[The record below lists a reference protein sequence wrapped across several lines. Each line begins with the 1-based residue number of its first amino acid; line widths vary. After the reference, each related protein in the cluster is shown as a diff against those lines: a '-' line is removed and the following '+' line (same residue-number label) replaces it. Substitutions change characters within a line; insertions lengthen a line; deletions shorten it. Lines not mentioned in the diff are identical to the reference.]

1 MTGKPDIINKIN
13 KNIVAR
19 QKRRKIMKKFLT
31 LVLALVMVVCVG
43 VGLVACNPENQE
55 PEDTTI
61 YVGNTAG
68 VTGALASVGAP
79 FNFGIEAA
87 FAKYNAEGGFDG
99 RQVKL
104 KHYDDGGDATKSVSL
119 MEKLIFED
127 EVFAIVGNFGSYAV
141 NVNLE
146 TIKEE
151 QVPMIYAAAGN
162 DTLYNANATTDEDK
176 VVFPVQPLNVT
187 EGRSLIARAFAAA
200 IMPDASA
207 PEGYVLTGGLGAT
220 KVGVISNSNE
230 ASQSLLAGIKEEA
243 NKLSAEK
250 KAAII
255 YQEVAGSDYSA
266 AAQALVA
273 GGCDVVIVTT
283 IGTDYLAALTALSN
297 ANYTKSV
304 LTSYNNASA
313 AVFNDPTTNLITA
326 NGADI
331 LSKMTVYSQ
340 GWIDISSA
348 TYLYKKDDSALYQ
361 KYKEM
366 GLTTVVEGVDY
377 GVAGFNEEY
386 WAIAEQLYAHA
397 LATGK
402 NATEAFMMSYDP
414 YALAGY
420 IAGDL
425 FCQGL
430 KEIKTAGK
438 ELTRE
443 NLVEIM
449 ESKVFDIA
457 LGDKVNFQNGARKG
471 VEAFGLSVVYV
482 ANGAAG
488 AATVPGT
495 TLSTIDGLR
504 ALIVG

>member
-1 MTGKPDIINKIN
+1 
-13 KNIVAR
+13 
-19 QKRRKIMKKFLT
+19 MKKFLT

-43 VGLVACNPENQE
+43 VGLVACNPANNE

-68 VTGALASVGAP
+68 TTGVLATIGAP
-79 FNFGIEAA
+79 FNYGMQAA
-87 FAKYNAEGGFDG
+87 FAKFNAEGGFDG

-104 KHYDDGGDATKSVSL
+104 KHYDDGGDATKSVPL

-151 QVPMIYAAAGN
+151 KIPMIYAAAGN
-162 DTLYNANATTDEDK
+162 DTLYNANATSDEDK

-200 IMPDASA
+200 VKIDATA

-243 NKLSAEK
+243 NKLSTEK
-250 KAAII
+250 KAAIL

-273 GGCDVVIVTT
+273 GACDCIIITT
-283 IGTDYLAALTALSN
+283 IGADYMAALTALAN
-297 ANYTKSV
+297 ANYIGNV

-313 AVFNDPTTNLITA
+313 TVFNDAETKLITET
-326 NGADI
+326 GADI
-331 LSKMTVYSQ
+331 LSKMVIYSQ

-348 TYLYKKDDSALYQ
+348 TYVYNKEGALLAAYKALDTALGTSNY
-361 KYKEM
+361 
-366 GLTTVVEGVDY
+366 TN
-377 GVAGFNEEY
+377 GVAGFSEEY
-386 WAIAEQLYAHA
+386 WGVAEQLYNYGV
-397 LATGK
+397 ATGQ
-402 NATEAFMMSYDP
+402 TEIAFAMSYDA

-443 NLVEIM
+443 NLVAIM
-449 ESKVFDIA
+449 ESKEFDIT
-457 LGDKVNFQNGARKG
+457 LGDVVNFQNGARKG
-471 VEAFGLSVVYV
+471 VEAFGLSMFLNY
-482 ANGAAG
+482 NGAATSI
-488 AATVPGT
+488 TVPGT
-495 TLSTIDGLR
+495 TLASIEALR